1 MINDLIQQLI
11 HNTINI
17 KKVLIPK
24 YFDKKSIGNSADMQA
39 DITDA
44 AIIKSNQQLADKL
57 YKPIITKSQ
66 KQKVHSS
73 FMDDWGHIGD

>member
-1 MINDLIQQLI
+1 
-11 HNTINI
+11 
-17 KKVLIPK
+17 
-24 YFDKKSIGNSADMQA
+24 MQA

-73 FMDDWGHIGD
+73 FMDDWGHIGGWSCWYAIDK